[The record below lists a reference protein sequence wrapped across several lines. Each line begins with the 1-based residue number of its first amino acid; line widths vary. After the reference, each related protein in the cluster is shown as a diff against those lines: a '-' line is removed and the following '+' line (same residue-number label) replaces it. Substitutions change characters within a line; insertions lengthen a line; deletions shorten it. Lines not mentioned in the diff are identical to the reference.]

1 MQNSNTKKVFNNV
14 VFSILSE
21 VITIA
26 LGIVIP
32 RMFLVS
38 FGSEMNGL
46 LTSVTQL
53 YTYMALLEAGVGTVT
68 LQALYKPV
76 AENDYSSLNSVL
88 AATNHYYKKIGT
100 IYLAGIFLLSAGYPF
115 LVDTTIP
122 FWTVSAIV
130 FLNGITGALSFFFT
144 AKFNLLLRAE
154 GKGYIIT
161 NVNLIV
167 HVAISSSKIILIAAG
182 VHILVIQAMYAI
194 LHLSQIV
201 YLSLYIRK
209 KYKWIDLS
217 VKPNFSAISQ
227 KGSAFIHQISDL
239 IFKNT
244 DVMILTLTPNCGLKV
259 VSVYTMYQMLYGMI
273 QTAINT
279 LWTSVY
285 FVLGQTFNTDREKY
299 IKYHDMYEVFNMAIT
314 FSLYTVAYLFITPFL
329 RLYTQGIND
338 ISYIDKWLPFLFV
351 ATFFLSVGR
360 GASSQVINFAKHF
373 KKTQWRS
380 ILESIINITV
390 SIPCAYFFGIY
401 GVLFGTIAALIYRT
415 NDMIIYANHK
425 ILNRSCLP
433 TYKRWIVNFLIFI
446 AIDRASKFITLD
458 LSNYFNIVLWAAVA
472 CIVIVPIYFVVAA
485 VTNYKVY
492 LNAKDMILDIIS
504 KKRRIK
510 NTKTESF

>member
-1 MQNSNTKKVFNNV
+1 MQNSNTKRVFNNV

-32 RMFLVS
+32 RLFLVS

-46 LTSVTQL
+46 LTSITQM
-53 YTYMALLEAGVGTVT
+53 YAYMTLLEAGVGSVT

-76 AENDYSSLNSVL
+76 ADNDYSSLNGVL

-100 IYLAGIFLLSAGYPF
+100 IYLIGILILSVGYPII
-115 LVDTTIP
+115 VDTTIP
-122 FWTVSAIV
+122 FWIVAIIV
-130 FLNGITGALSFFFT
+130 FLNGITGALSFFLT
-144 AKFNLLLRAE
+144 AKYDLLLRAE
-154 GKGYIIT
+154 GKSYIIT
-161 NVNLIV
+161 NSSLIV
-167 HVAISSSKIILIAAG
+167 HIAISVSKIILITAG
-182 VHILVIQAMYAI
+182 IHILVIQASYA
-194 LHLSQIV
+194 LFNLLKIV
-201 YLSLYIRK
+201 YLTLYIK
-209 KYKWIDLS
+209 KRYKWIDLS
-217 VKPNFSAISQ
+217 VKPNLSAIAQ
-227 KGSAFIHQISDL
+227 KGSAFVHQITDL
-239 IFKNT
+239 IFRNT
-244 DVMILTLTPNCGLKV
+244 DVLILTVTPNCGLKV

-279 LWTSVY
+279 FSSGIQ

-299 IKYHDMYEVFNMAIT
+299 IKYHDMYEVFNITIT

-329 RLYTQGIND
+329 RLYTEGVTD
-338 ISYIDKWLPFLFV
+338 ISYIDKWLPLLFV
-351 ATFFLSVGR
+351 ITSFLSVGR
-360 GASSQVINFAKHF
+360 GASSLVIGFAKHF
-373 KKTQWRS
+373 KKTQWRC
-380 ILESIINITV
+380 ILEAVINIAV

-425 ILNRSCLP
+425 ILNRSCFA
-433 TYKRWIVNFLIFI
+433 TYKRWIVNFIVFVV
-446 AIDRASKFITLD
+446 IDRATKFITLD
-458 LSNYFNIVLWAAVA
+458 LSNYFNIILWAAVA

-510 NTKTESF
+510 NT

>member
-14 VFSILSE
+14 IFSILSQ

-46 LTSVTQL
+46 LTSVTQI
-53 YTYMALLEAGVGTVT
+53 YTYMALLESGVGAVT
-68 LQALYKPV
+68 LQELYKPV

-88 AATNHYYKKIGT
+88 SATNHYYKKIGT
-100 IYLAGIFLLSAGYPF
+100 IYLALIFVLSLGYP
-115 LVDTTIP
+115 LVLDTSIP
-122 FWTVSAIV
+122 FWTVSIIV
-130 FLNGITGALSFFFT
+130 FLSGITGALSFFVT
-144 AKFNLLLRAE
+144 AKYNLLLQAE
-154 GKGYIIT
+154 GKNYILT
-161 NVNLIV
+161 NVSLII
-167 HVAISSSKIILIAAG
+167 HIAISVSKIILIAVG
-182 VHILVIQAMYAI
+182 VNILVIQAMYAV
-194 LHLSQIV
+194 LNTMRIV
-201 YLSLYIRK
+201 YIALYIRK
-209 KYKWIDLS
+209 NYKWIDLS
-217 VKPNFSAISQ
+217 VKPDFSAISQ
-227 KGSAFIHQISDL
+227 RGSAFILQICDL
-239 IFKNT
+239 IFRNT
-244 DVMILTLTPNCGLKV
+244 DVLILTFTRTCGLKV

-279 LWTSVY
+279 FSTGIH

-299 IKYHDMYEVFNMAIT
+299 IKYHDMYEVFHMAIT
-314 FSLYTVAYLFITPFL
+314 FSLYTIAYLFITPFL
-329 RLYTQGIND
+329 KLYTQGVTDIN
-338 ISYIDKWLPFLFV
+338 YIDKWIPLLFIT
-351 ATFFLSVGR
+351 TFFLSVGR
-360 GASSQVINFAKHF
+360 GASAQLINFAKHF

-380 ILESIINITV
+380 VLEASINIAV

-433 TYKRWIVNFLIFI
+433 TYKRWIVNFIVFI
-446 AIDRASKFITLD
+446 AIDRATKFITLD
-458 LSNYFNIVLWAAVA
+458 LSNYFNIILWAAIA

>member
-1 MQNSNTKKVFNNV
+1 MSQSNAKKVFNNV
-14 VFSILSE
+14 VFSILSQA
-21 VITIA
+21 ITIA

-68 LQALYKPV
+68 LQSLYKPA
-76 AENDYSSLNSVL
+76 AENDHSSLNSVL
-88 AATNHYYKKIGT
+88 SATNHYYKKIGT
-100 IYLAGIFLLSAGYPF
+100 IYLAGIFLLSVGYPF

-122 FWTVSAIV
+122 FWTVSTIV

-161 NVNLIV
+161 NANLIV
-167 HVAISSSKIILIAAG
+167 HVAISASKIILIAVG
-182 VHILVIQAMYAI
+182 VHILVIQAIYAV
-194 LHLSQIV
+194 LNSAQIV
-201 YLSLYIRK
+201 YIILYIRK
-209 KYKWIDLS
+209 NYKWIDLS
-217 VKPNFSAISQ
+217 VKPDFPAIAQ
-227 KGSAFIHQISDL
+227 RGSAFIHQISTL
-239 IFKNT
+239 IFYNT
-244 DVMILTLTPNCGLKV
+244 DVLILTLTPNCGLKV
-259 VSVYTMYQMLYGMI
+259 VSVYTMYHMLYSMI

-279 LWTSVY
+279 FTTGIH
-285 FVLGQTFNTDREKY
+285 FVLGQTFNTDRKKY
-299 IKYHDMYEVFNMAIT
+299 IQYHDMYEVFNMAIT

-329 RLYTQGIND
+329 RLYTDGITD
-338 ISYIDKWLPFLFV
+338 ISYINKCLPLLFV
-351 ATFFLSVGR
+351 MTFFLSVGR
-360 GASSQVINFAKHF
+360 NASISVINFAKHF

-401 GVLFGTIAALIYRT
+401 GVLAGTIAALIYRT

-433 TYKRWIVNFLIFI
+433 TYKRWIVNFIVFI
-446 AIDRASKFITLD
+446 VIDRASKFITLD
-458 LSNYFNIVLWAAVA
+458 LSNYFNIILWAAVA

-492 LNAKDMILDIIS
+492 LNAKAILVEVIS
-504 KKRRIK
+504 KKFK
-510 NTKTESF
+510 KAKTV

>member
-14 VFSILSE
+14 VFSILSQ

-46 LTSVTQL
+46 LTSVTQI
-53 YTYMALLEAGVGTVT
+53 YTYMALLESGVGAVT

-88 AATNHYYKKIGT
+88 SATNHYYKKIGT
-100 IYLAGIFLLSAGYPF
+100 IYLALIFVLSLGYP
-115 LVDTTIP
+115 LVLDTSIP
-122 FWTVSAIV
+122 FWTVSIIV
-130 FLNGITGALSFFFT
+130 FLSGITGALSFFVT
-144 AKFNLLLRAE
+144 AKYNLLLQAE
-154 GKGYIIT
+154 GKNYILT
-161 NVNLIV
+161 NVSLII
-167 HVAISSSKIILIAAG
+167 HIAISVSKIILIAVG
-182 VHILVIQAMYAI
+182 VNILVIQAMYAI
-194 LHLSQIV
+194 LNTAQIV
-201 YLSLYIRK
+201 YITLYIRK
-209 KYKWIDLS
+209 NYKWIDLS

-227 KGSAFIHQISDL
+227 RSSAFIHQISDL
-239 IFKNT
+239 VFRNT
-244 DVMILTLTPNCGLKV
+244 DVLILTLIPNCGLKV

-273 QTAINT
+273 QSAI
-279 LWTSVY
+279 LVY
-285 FVLGQTFNTDREKY
+285 SNGFSFIMGQAFNTDREKH
-299 IKYHDMYEVFNMAIT
+299 IVYHDIDEVFNMAAT

-329 RLYTQGIND
+329 KLYTQGVSD
-338 ISYIDKWLPFLFV
+338 ISYIDKWLPLLFV
-351 ATFFLSVGR
+351 VTVFISVGR
-360 GASSQVINFAKHF
+360 ATSSGVIRYAQHF
-373 KKTQWRS
+373 KKTQWRC
-380 ILESIINITV
+380 ILEAVINIAV

-472 CIVIVPIYFVVAA
+472 CMVIVPIYFIVAA

-492 LNAKDMILDIIS
+492 LNAKAILVEVIS
-504 KKRRIK
+504 KKFK
-510 NTKTESF
+510 KAKTESF